1 MSSKYIGGALA
12 LGLLGACAAPGADD
26 AAEGA
31 ASGIIDAT
39 SAADYP
45 EAALV
50 NMVED
55 GHVIAACSGSV
66 IAPKV
71 VLTAGHCVH
80 EFKSWHVMAPYA
92 NRQAARSTR
101 GATFDWTT
109 EEEVVDPTM
118 HDLGL
123 IFLDSAINLPTY
135 PQLAATPVPDGS
147 HVLNVGRIEDGEL
160 SNTDLFAGPPTVV
173 RAAGERFP
181 YDYIADRVI
190 QSGDSG
196 GPGFAAGT
204 HTIVAVSS
212 GAGGEHQVLARVDLL
227 ASWIREQMTAR

>member
-1 MSSKYIGGALA
+1 MSSKYIGGAIALA
-12 LGLLGACAAPGADD
+12 LLGACAEPGGDEATDN
-26 AAEGA
+26 A
-31 ASGIIDAT
+31 ASDIIDAT

-50 NMVED
+50 NMLEN
-55 GHVIAACSGSV
+55 GHVVAACSGSV
-66 IAPKV
+66 IAPRV

-80 EFKSWHVMAPYA
+80 EFDSWSVMAPYA
-92 NRQAARSTR
+92 NRQAARSAR
-101 GATFDWTT
+101 GVTFDWTT
-109 EEEVVDPTM
+109 EGEVVDPTM

-123 IFLDSAINLPTY
+123 IFLDAPINLPSY
-135 PQLAATPVPDGS
+135 PQVAATPVPDGS

-181 YDYIADRVI
+181 YDYIAERVI

-212 GAGGEHQVLARVDLL
+212 GAGGGHQVLARVDLL
-227 ASWIREQMTAR
+227 APWIHDQLGPH